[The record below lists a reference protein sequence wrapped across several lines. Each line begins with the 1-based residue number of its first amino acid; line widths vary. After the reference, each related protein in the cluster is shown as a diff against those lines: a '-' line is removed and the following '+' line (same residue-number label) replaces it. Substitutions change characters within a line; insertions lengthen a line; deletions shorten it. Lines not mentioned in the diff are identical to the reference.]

1 VLNQLVEHVT
11 TKAVAVTVVAV
22 IVVAVVPVTVLSVA
36 PGDDSVGRTPTGPAS
51 HARTNS
57 VPTAKKVPPRVK
69 FQSDADDL
77 IAALRGAEAG
87 CVASITGVI
96 TSSGHPAGQTQPILD
111 AARKR
116 LDGTVQPLVARVQ
129 RDETDVARARLL
141 TRQQLDTYVADIDT
155 IRLMALPT
163 TTNKGS
169 IANLCSTLV
178 AQVQQQV
185 AALPRPTDGGD
196 GGDGGD

>member
-1 VLNQLVEHVT
+1 MLNRLVEHVT
-11 TKAVAVTVVAV
+11 AKAVAVTVVAV

-36 PGDDSVGRTPTGPAS
+36 PGDDSVGRTATGLAS
-51 HARTNS
+51 HARKHS
-57 VPTAKKVPPRVK
+57 APAPKKVPARVK
-69 FQSDADDL
+69 FQSDADDF
-77 IAALRGAEAG
+77 IAAMKGAEAT

-111 AARKR
+111 AARKK
-116 LDGTVQPLVARVQ
+116 LDGAVQALVAKVQ
-129 RDETDVARARLL
+129 RDETEVARARLL

-163 TTNKGS
+163 ATNKGS

-178 AQVQQQV
+178 IQVQQEV
-185 AALPRPTDGGD
+185 AALPRPTNGGD